1 MNGLSCVKTDYRNNY
16 NYYLNCDNSHTRFA
30 SYEEPYTPNTEK
42 TVLTAG
48 LLQAFA
54 LFLHKASEWCGTKL
68 MQGKEFTT
76 AENVHQTA
84 ENMVS
89 KNKLNVTVD
98 FIDADNIKNYPPS
111 LQEALKPVARGEN
124 AFYTDQFKL
133 AVAPKKKPS
142 LILHELGHAINAHKG
157 KFLKF
162 LQKSRMF
169 VSAVPTAIV
178 MLNGLFRRDDN
189 KPNFVERNAGV
200 IGFAAFLPT
209 IIEEGLASIRGVKAA
224 KETLGKTVN
233 LKPLRRNYFF
243 AWLTYVIAGLGL
255 GVAAKQSIIESKK
268 Q

>member
-16 NYYLNCDNSHTRFA
+16 NDSKNLIVYGHNMKNTTMFSA

-76 AENVHQTA
+76 AENVHKTA

-98 FIDADNIKNYPPS
+98 FIDADNIKNYPTA

-142 LILHELGHAINAHKG
+142 LILYNSLKKNATPFFNFFKISS
-157 KFLKF
+157 KIKNVC
-162 LQKSRMF
+162 
-169 VSAVPTAIV
+169 VSCPDC
-178 MLNGLFRRDDN
+178 NC
-189 KPNFVERNAGV
+189 NA
-200 IGFAAFLPT
+200 
-209 IIEEGLASIRGVKAA
+209 
-224 KETLGKTVN
+224 
-233 LKPLRRNYFF
+233 
-243 AWLTYVIAGLGL
+243 
-255 GVAAKQSIIESKK
+255 
-268 Q
+268 